1 MNAKQSRNLPA
12 FAVMLTGLP
21 LWLFLP
27 YFFELF
33 ASHRVLVDSPAFIMR
48 SQAFDYTPRR
58 PVPVF
63 HPYSLD
69 QVRRSIHRPAQVF

>member
-1 MNAKQSRNLPA
+1 LIQAALALPSLLPVRDIPVDLPA
-12 FAVMLTGLP
+12 FILR
-21 LWLFLP
+21 F
-27 YFFELF
+27 
-33 ASHRVLVDSPAFIMR
+33 
-48 SQAFDYTPRR
+48 QAFDYTLRR